1 METEDGNL
9 PIETA
14 PNTVPTEEEECVEQ
28 ERFEFWHRFCE
39 NKTAVFGLV
48 VLVLIILMAVF
59 ANFITDPA
67 NVTFQDMNARSL
79 SPSLEHPFGTDG
91 FGRDIFARIIYGA
104 RSSLFIAFATIGHLL
119 PGRSHLRC
127 ELRLLRRQV

>member
-1 METEDGNL
+1 MKWKQKTATI

-79 SPSLEHPFGTDG
+79 SPSLEHPLDGT
-91 FGRDIFARIIYGA
+91 
-104 RSSLFIAFATIGHLL
+104 SSPGLSTAPVRRCSSPL
-119 PGRSHLRC
+119 PPLPSPAW
-127 ELRLLRRQV
+127 QASSSV

>member
-1 METEDGNL
+1 M
-9 PIETA
+9 TA
-14 PNTVPTEEEECVEQ
+14 PNTVPTEEEDCVEA

-104 RSSLFIAFATIGHLL
+104 PFVAVHRLCHHCHLL
-119 PGRSHLRC
+119 PGRPHLRC
-127 ELRLLRRQV
+127 ELRLFRRQV